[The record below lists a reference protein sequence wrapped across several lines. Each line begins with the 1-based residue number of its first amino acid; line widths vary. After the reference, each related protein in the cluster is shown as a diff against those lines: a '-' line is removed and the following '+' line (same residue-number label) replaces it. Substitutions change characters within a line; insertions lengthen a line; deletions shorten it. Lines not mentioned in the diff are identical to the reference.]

1 MALLHSCLCCSLL
14 TASLTIAIMSAFL
27 YGLAF
32 AMELWMLVETSTSLS
47 VPAYILTIGYLL
59 MSVLSLALI
68 VSLRSDHTSN
78 GNFLPRN
85 DKNIIANDKMREGN
99 QDHLDNGIPTSG
111 NHWI

>member
-32 AMELWMLVETSTSLS
+32 ALELWMLVETDVSLS

-59 MSVLSLALI
+59 MSVLSLAL
-68 VSLRSDHTSN
+68 VGSLRSAHT
-78 GNFLPRN
+78 R
-85 DKNIIANDKMREGN
+85 
-99 QDHLDNGIPTSG
+99 H
-111 NHWI
+111 

>member
-1 MALLHSCLCCSLL
+1 MITAGNTGLWSSMALLHSCLCCSLL

-68 VSLRSDHTSN
+68 VSLRSDYTSTWQ
-78 GNFLPRN
+78 FSP
-85 DKNIIANDKMREGN
+85 
-99 QDHLDNGIPTSG
+99 
-111 NHWI
+111 